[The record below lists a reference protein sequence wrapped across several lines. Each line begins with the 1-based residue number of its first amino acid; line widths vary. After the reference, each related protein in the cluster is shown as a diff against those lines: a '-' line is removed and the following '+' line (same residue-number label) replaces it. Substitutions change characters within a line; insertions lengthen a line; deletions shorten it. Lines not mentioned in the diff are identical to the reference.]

1 MNTSHR
7 QLLKDVESLHL
18 NSKNGKLSL
27 IKKTKSKVVAKA
39 PTKKLVIKSYML
51 KGVKIFAYRKYAIR
65 EYNNLNKAKK
75 LGINVPT
82 TLELYKSIS
91 LNGVHSAVIMEEIDD
106 SITLEEYLKVNS
118 TIEPHII
125 NLIGILL
132 TVLNQTGANHI
143 DLSPENILIKKNSY
157 DVYLID
163 WQYANFVKPNS
174 KPQLFMQMAQLIK
187 YLSKTQSKDKIR
199 EIIQAIEKCLPS
211 SLRYESFCET
221 IIALS
226 EEHLSKSRRFNV

>member
-1 MNTSHR
+1 MNINYR
-7 QLLKDVESLHL
+7 QLLKEVENLHL
-18 NSKNGKLSL
+18 NSKNSQLSL
-27 IKKTKSKVVAKA
+27 IKKTKRKVIAETS
-39 PTKKLVIKSYML
+39 TKKLVIKSYML
-51 KGVKIFAYRKYAIR
+51 KGVKIFAYRKYAIS
-65 EYNNLNKAKK
+65 EYNNLKKAKK

-82 TLELYKSIS
+82 PFNLHKSIS
-91 LNGVHSAVIMEEIDD
+91 LNGIHSAVIMEQIDD
-106 SITLEEYLKVNS
+106 SITLGDYLKAYS
-118 TIEPHII
+118 TIGPNII
-125 NLIGILL
+125 KSIGVLL
-132 TVLNQTGANHI
+132 TSLNQTGANHI
-143 DLSPENILIKKNSY
+143 DLSPENILIKQNS
-157 DVYLID
+157 DDIYLID

-174 KPQLFMQMAQLIK
+174 KQQLFMQMAQLIK